1 MLVLVLA
8 ELALLLVF
16 CPLPAPE
23 FFPVAVAPAAATVL
37 LALALFAGVLAEA
50 DAEVTALDVE
60 LFAPGVDP
68 VVVEPDDEPVEPVE
82 PEAGLPSCVTE
93 K

>member
-23 FFPVAVAPAAATVL
+23 FFPVAVAPAAATDL
-37 LALALFAGVLAEA
+37 LALALFAGVLTEA
-50 DAEVTALDVE
+50 DAEATALDVE
-60 LFAPGVDP
+60 LFPLGVVP
-68 VVVEPDDEPVEPVE
+68 EPDVEPVEPVE
-82 PEAGLPSCVTE
+82 PEAGLPLCVTE
-93 K
+93 N

>member
-1 MLVLVLA
+1 VLVLA

-23 FFPVAVAPAAATVL
+23 FFPVAVAPAAATDL
-37 LALALFAGVLAEA
+37 LALAVFAGVLAEA
-50 DAEVTALDVE
+50 DADVTALDVE
-60 LFAPGVDP
+60 LFALGVDA
-68 VVVEPDDEPVEPVE
+68 VEPDDDPVEPAE

-93 K
+93 N